1 MDAWISFRNLLDNV
15 TSGTEYA
22 KLDLIGQRLLEWI
35 AVRNQREEP
44 LYVQEIVMKSEVAA
58 PATIHKGIAILE
70 REGLITLV
78 TDQVDSRRRIVNI
91 SSQAQKLLA
100 KLSRGVDAWA
110 ASQTSVALGRKSK
123 TFRK

>member
-44 LYVQEIVMKSEVAA
+44 LYVQEIVMKSEVAS

-70 REGLITLV
+70 CEGLITLV
-78 TDQVDSRRRIVNI
+78 TDSADSRRRIVKI

-100 KLSRGVDAWA
+100 KLSRGVDAWV
-110 ASQTSVALGRKSK
+110 ASQTSGAVGRKSK

>member
-35 AVRNQREEP
+35 AVRNQKEEP
-44 LYVQEIVMKSEVAA
+44 LYVQEIVMKSEVAS

>member
-44 LYVQEIVMKSEVAA
+44 LYVQEIVMKSEVAS
-58 PATIHKGIAILE
+58 PATVHKSITILE
-70 REGLITLV
+70 DSGLITLKR
-78 TDQVDSRRRIVNI
+78 DNEDSRRRIVKI
-91 SSQAQKLLA
+91 SPQAERLLS
-100 KLSRGVDAWA
+100 KLSRGVEVWA
-110 ASQTSVALGRKSK
+110 SAQAKGR
-123 TFRK
+123 

>member
-35 AVRNQREEP
+35 AVRNQREDP
-44 LYVQEIVMKSEVAA
+44 LYVQEIVMKSEVAS

>member
-1 MDAWISFRNLLDNV
+1 MDTWISFRNLLDNV

-44 LYVQEIVMKSEVAA
+44 LYVQEIVMKSEVAS
-58 PATIHKGIAILE
+58 PATIHKVIAILLHH
-70 REGLITLV
+70 GLITIT
-78 TDQVDSRRRIVNI
+78 TDHEDSRRRIVNI

-100 KLSRGVDAWA
+100 KLSRGVDAWV
-110 ASQTSVALGRKSK
+110 ASQTSSASGRKSK

>member
-35 AVRNQREEP
+35 AVRNQREDP
-44 LYVQEIVMKSEVAA
+44 LYVQEIVMKSDVAS

-100 KLSRGVDAWA
+100 KLSRGVDFWA